1 MKSAFVILLLAS
13 LSAGSY
19 ADLVRPTAY
28 MVKPV
33 TIVKLSRPG
42 YPEIARRAGAEGE
55 VIVGV
60 QVEADGRPVHAMIIR
75 STNPMFE
82 QAALNAAISGDYSP
96 ATMPTGPVKSWIKI
110 PFSFKAK

>member
-1 MKSAFVILLLAS
+1 MKSVFVILLLAS
-13 LSAGSY
+13 LGTANADIVRTSAY
-19 ADLVRPTAY
+19 T
-28 MVKPV
+28 VKSV
-33 TIVKLSRPG
+33 TIVKLSRPD

-60 QVEADGRPVHAMIIR
+60 QVDADGRPVDARIIR

-82 QAALNAAISGDYSP
+82 RAALAAAKDGEYSP
-96 ATMPTGPVKSWIKI
+96 ATMPTGPVKSWIRI